1 MLSRFLFRSLLVVCI
16 ASMVGWY
23 YFQPSPTH
31 PEDRYVNVYCW
42 YGLIDHEIIKEFE
55 AETGITVRL
64 DAYDNNEV
72 LEAKL
77 LASNSGFD
85 VVFPTTIPYLSWQ
98 IQAGVYQKL
107 DKKLLPNLKGLD
119 TEVVKCMRAIDK
131 DLIYSVPYFFG
142 TIGIAYNKDVLKKVF
157 PEGFIKNLELLL
169 NPLNLK
175 KIEKYGVSLLEEGV
189 DVLPFALLYLGK
201 NPNSTSLED
210 LDLAA
215 RHLMKMR
222 PYIRRFTS
230 SRVVNDIVLGD
241 TAIALVWSGEA
252 QAAISEALEQG
263 KNIEYFIP
271 SEGALV
277 WIDAMAIPKG
287 APHPKNAH
295 AFIDFLLKPHVAA
308 RITKNTAHATAV
320 KKAKKYLP
328 QSILLNEGIYPKES
342 TWKKL
347 FLNTPPK
354 TSKELQFERE
364 RTRVWAKIRLN
375 DY

>member
-1 MLSRFLFRSLLVVCI
+1 MFSRYLFRLLLLVSLVS
-16 ASMVGWY
+16 AGVWY
-23 YFQPSPTH
+23 YFKPSPAQA
-31 PEDRYVNVYCW
+31 EDKYVNVYCW
-42 YGLIDHEIIKEFE
+42 YGLIDAKTIKEFE
-55 AETGITVRL
+55 KETGITVRL

-85 VVFPTTIPYLSWQ
+85 VVFPTTNPYVAWQ

-107 DKKLLPNLKGLD
+107 DKSLLPNISELD
-119 TEVVKCMRAIDK
+119 PLVVRWMRGVDK
-131 DLIYSVPYFFG
+131 DITYSLPYFWG
-142 TIGIAYNKDVLKKVF
+142 TIGIVYNKDILKKVF
-157 PEGFIKNLELLL
+157 PEGYSQNLGLLFD
-169 NPLNLK
+169 PENLK
-175 KIEKYGVSLLEEGV
+175 KLYKYGISLLEEGV
-189 DVLPFALLYLGK
+189 DVIPYALLYLGK
-201 NPNSTSLED
+201 NPNSASPED

-252 QAAISEALEQG
+252 QQAIGEAKEQG

-271 SEGALV
+271 PEGGVV
-277 WIDAMAIPKG
+277 WIDAMAIPQG

-295 AFIDFLLKPHVAA
+295 AFINFLLKPHIAA
-308 RITKNTAHATAV
+308 RICQNTLHGVAV
-320 KKAKKYLP
+320 SGAKKYM
-328 QSILLNEGIYPKES
+328 SVEVFNNEGIYPGKNIL
-342 TWKKL
+342 KKL

-354 TSKELQFERE
+354 TQQELQFERE

-375 DY
+375 EY

>member
-1 MLSRFLFRSLLVVCI
+1 MFSRFLFRLLLLVSL
-16 ASMVGWY
+16 ASAGVWY
-23 YFQPSPTH
+23 YFKPSPAQA
-31 PEDRYVNVYCW
+31 EDRYVNVYCW
-42 YGLIDHEIIKEFE
+42 YGLIDSETIKEFE
-55 AETGITVRL
+55 NETGITVRL

-85 VVFPTTIPYLSWQ
+85 VVFPTTTPYVAWQ

-107 DKKLLPNLKGLD
+107 DKSLLPNISELD
-119 TEVVKCMRAIDK
+119 PVVVRWMRGADK
-131 DLIYSVPYFFG
+131 DITYSLPYFWG
-142 TIGIAYNKDVLKKVF
+142 TIGIVYNKDILDQVF
-157 PEGFIKNLELLL
+157 PEGFSQNLGLLFD
-169 NPLNLK
+169 PANLK
-175 KIEKYGVSLLEEGV
+175 KLAKFGISLLEEGV
-189 DVLPFALLYLGK
+189 DVIPYSLMYIGK
-201 NPNSTSLED
+201 NPNSASPED

-252 QAAISEALEQG
+252 QQAIVEAKEMG
-263 KNIEYFIP
+263 NNIEYFIP
-271 SEGALV
+271 PEGGIV
-277 WIDAMAIPKG
+277 WIDAMAIPQG

-295 AFIDFLLKPHVAA
+295 AFINFLLKPHIAA
-308 RITKNTAHATAV
+308 RICQNTLHGVAV
-320 KKAKKYLP
+320 SVAKKHM
-328 QSILLNEGIYPKES
+328 SADIFNNEGIYPGKN
-342 TWKKL
+342 TLKKL

-354 TSKELQFERE
+354 TQQELQFERE

-375 DY
+375 EY